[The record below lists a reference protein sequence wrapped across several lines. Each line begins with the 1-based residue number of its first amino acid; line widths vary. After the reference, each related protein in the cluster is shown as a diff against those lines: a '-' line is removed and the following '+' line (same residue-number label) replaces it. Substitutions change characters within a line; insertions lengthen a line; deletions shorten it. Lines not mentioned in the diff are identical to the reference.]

1 MNLPVLQNST
11 LAQYQSQVARFPLID
26 EAQEQALARRWVE
39 EEDVEAARQLVLANL
54 RFVIKVAYEYVQYGF
69 PMVDLIQ
76 EGNVG
81 LMKAVRKFDPER
93 GIRLISYAVF
103 WIRAQIHEYIQKSW
117 SMVRVATTRT
127 QRKLFNMLQ
136 STRSKLRNALAR
148 GEDPAYAE
156 ASDEAITR
164 VASELDVAP
173 DQIKE
178 MQRRTTVRDVSIDQP
193 IGVRSGSGDIDG
205 ALLSDTLASTWEDP
219 ETLVE
224 AEDTRERFADA
235 LEMIAPSLNEREQFI
250 LSHRLLSDSPALLD
264 EIGKRFGFSKERA
277 RQIEASLLKKLRTR
291 LGGLGIAAA

>member
-26 EAQEQALARRWVE
+26 EHEERELAKRWVE

-136 STRSKLRNALAR
+136 STRSKLRTSLAR

-156 ASDEAITR
+156 ASSEALNR
-164 VASELDVAP
+164 VASELDVEPA
-173 DQIKE
+173 QIEE

-193 IGVRSGSGDIDG
+193 VSSQGDSDG
-205 ALLSDTLASTWEDP
+205 ALLSDTLASTWDDP
-219 ETLVE
+219 ETVIE
-224 AEDTRERFADA
+224 AADTSDRFHDA
-235 LEMIAPSLNEREQFI
+235 LDVIAPSLNAREQYI
-250 LSHRLLSDSPALLD
+250 LSNRLLSDSPVLLE
-264 EIGKRFGFSKERA
+264 EIGNKFGFSKERA
-277 RQIEASLLKKLRTR
+277 RQIEASLLKKLRQR
-291 LGGLGIAAA
+291 LGDLGIEAA

>member
-11 LAQYQSQVARFPLID
+11 LAQYQSQVARFPVID
-26 EAQEQALARRWVE
+26 ETQEQALAKLWVE

-81 LMKAVRKFDPER
+81 LMKAVRKFDPTR

-136 STRSKLRNALAR
+136 STKSKLRNALAR
-148 GEDPAYAE
+148 GEDPAYGE
-156 ASDEAITR
+156 ASDEVLQK
-164 VASELDVAP
+164 VASELDVEPA
-173 DQIKE
+173 QIEE
-178 MQRRTTVRDVSIDQP
+178 MRRRTTVRDVSIDQP
-193 IGVRSGSGDIDG
+193 VSARGVDDG
-205 ALLSDTLASTWEDP
+205 AMLSDTLASGWDDP
-219 ETLVE
+219 ETVAE
-224 AEDTRERFADA
+224 AEDTKARFTDA
-235 LEMIAPSLNEREQFI
+235 LAMIGPSLNEREQFI
-250 LSHRLLSDSPALLD
+250 LKNRLLSDSPALLED
-264 EIGKRFGFSKERA
+264 IGNEFGFSKERA
-277 RQIEASLLKKLRTR
+277 RQIEAALLKKLRQR
-291 LGGLGIAAA
+291 LGDLGIQAA

>member
-11 LAQYQSQVARFPLID
+11 LAQYQSQVARFPVID
-26 EAQEQALARRWVE
+26 EAEEQALARRWVE

-81 LMKAVRKFDPER
+81 LMKAVQKFDPSR

-136 STRSKLRNALAR
+136 STKSKLRNALAR
-148 GEDPAYAE
+148 GEDPAYVE
-156 ASDEAITR
+156 ASDEVLQQ
-164 VASELDVAP
+164 VATELDVAP
-173 DQIKE
+173 AQIEE

-193 IGVRSGSGDIDG
+193 VSARGEDEG
-205 ALLSDTLASTWEDP
+205 AMLSDTLASSWDDP
-219 ETLVE
+219 ETVAE
-224 AEDTRERFADA
+224 AVDTRDRFHDA
-235 LEMIAPSLNEREQFI
+235 LAMIAPSLNEREQFI
-250 LSHRLLSDSPALLD
+250 LKNRLLSESPLLLED
-264 EIGKRFGFSKERA
+264 IGNEFGFSKERA
-277 RQIEASLLKKLRTR
+277 RQIEAALLKKLRTR
-291 LGGLGIAAA
+291 LGDLGIEAA